1 MARSVRQ
8 VVGMYTPWGT
18 ASSITDIGSGIK
30 HVTTPSHGGY
40 FVPNAKLASIPEEH
54 QAVAAS
60 WSGSRNWYEED
71 CCWAYV
77 CLAFP
82 HLFPAVAHERAA
94 DMVRHLAAKAA
105 IRGA

>member
-18 ASSITDIGSGIK
+18 ASSITDIGNGIK
-30 HVTTPSHGGY
+30 NVTTPSHGGY

-82 HLFPAVAHERAA
+82 ELFPAEALQAA
-94 DMVRHLAAKAA
+94 QLIAPHITPGRKAPC
-105 IRGA
+105 G